1 MELKILTLNIWRY
14 FDWEK
19 RKEKAINFLKKQKAD
34 IVFLQ
39 EAAYDERLKDKWQN
53 QLAEINESL
62 HYKNTFYGKLRDML
76 KWHDKPIDWK
86 MHYGLGILT
95 NCPIIKKEL
104 VILPHI
110 ELDKNFGFL
119 HAKVKMLRGVIDVI
133 NVHLENRSAGSKAQL
148 CYILNWCKSRNIKPI
163 IAGDFNMLIT
173 DNMKELAAK
182 DYHISYFIKPYL
194 SFMPAPHTTTKV
206 PITLDYIIAH
216 KDVFEMKDVKCI
228 KTKISDHYPV
238 TAAIKLK

>member
-1 MELKILTLNIWRY
+1 MAIKVLTLNIWRY

-39 EAAYDERLKDKWQN
+39 EVAYDERLKDKWRHQVE
-53 QLAEINESL
+53 EINENL
-62 HYKNTFYGKLRDML
+62 HYKNTFYGKIRDMF

-95 NCPIIKKEL
+95 NYPIIKKEL

-119 HAKVKMLRGVIDVI
+119 HAKVQTPKGEIDVI

-148 CYILNWCKSRNIKPI
+148 HYILDWCKSRNIKPI

-182 DYHISYFIKPYL
+182 DYHISYFIKSYK

-206 PITLDYIIAH
+206 PITLDYILAH
-216 KDVFEMKDVKCI
+216 KDVFEMEDVHRI
-228 KTKISDHYPV
+228 KTKISDHFPV
-238 TAAIKLK
+238 TATIKLK